1 MPLSGVMDRIL
12 LIEDDRT
19 IHKALRLLFESE
31 GFALETAQ
39 DGVTGLE
46 AFRAL
51 KPALVVL
58 DLKIPKMQGRD
69 VCREIKK
76 EEPLQPI
83 VILSAASAEV
93 DKVLLLELG
102 ADDYVTK
109 PFSPKELLAR
119 VRAVLRRAQ
128 HAAPSERYRFADVT
142 VDFAKMEVTR
152 AGKLIALTPHEF
164 KTLRYFVENPERVLS
179 RDELLNQV
187 WGYEC
192 YPSTRT
198 VDNHILKLRQKLE
211 QDPANPV
218 YIRTIH
224 GAGYKFVPAGLG
236 MKDGPGTTTGDRT
249 TEPRSPK

>member
-1 MPLSGVMDRIL
+1 MDRIL

-19 IHKALRLLFESE
+19 IHKALRMAFESE
-31 GFALETAQ
+31 GFALDAAP
-39 DGVTGLE
+39 DGVSGLE

-51 KPALVVL
+51 KPALVIL
-58 DLKIPKMQGRD
+58 DLKIPKMPGRD
-69 VCREIKK
+69 VCRAIKK
-76 EEPLQPI
+76 DAPRQPVI
-83 VILSAASAEV
+83 ILSAVSSEV

-128 HAAPSERYRFADVT
+128 GAAPSERYSFADVQ
-142 VDFAKMEVTR
+142 VDFAKMEVMR
-152 AGKLIALTPHEF
+152 AGKPVSLTPHEF
-164 KTLRYFVENPERVLS
+164 KTLHYFLENPERVLS

-211 QDPANPV
+211 PDPTNPV
-218 YIRTIH
+218 YILTVH
-224 GAGYKFVPAGLG
+224 GAGYKFVPAGST
-236 MKDGPGTTTGDRT
+236 MSPDHVAANADHKAEPKGP
-249 TEPRSPK
+249 K

>member
-1 MPLSGVMDRIL
+1 MDTIL

-19 IHKALRLLFESE
+19 IHKALKLLFESE
-31 GFALETAQ
+31 GYALEIAQ
-39 DGVTGLE
+39 DGATGLE
-46 AFRAL
+46 KFRAVR
-51 KPALVVL
+51 PALVVL
-58 DLKIPKMQGRD
+58 DLKLPKIAGRD

-76 EEPLQPI
+76 EAPSQPVI
-83 VILSAASAEV
+83 ILSGLSEEL

-119 VRAVLRRAQ
+119 VRALLRRAQ
-128 HAAPSERYRFADVT
+128 RRAPSERYSFADVS
-142 VDFAKMEVTR
+142 VDFAKMEVRR
-152 AGKLIALTPHEF
+152 AGQPVSLTPHEF
-164 KTLRYFVENPERVLS
+164 KALRYFVENPERVLS

-211 QDPANPV
+211 QDPSNPI
-218 YIRTIH
+218 YLRTIH
-224 GAGYKFVPAGLG
+224 GAGYKFVPTGSDLSNASTMMAGNQ
-236 MKDGPGTTTGDRT
+236 
-249 TEPRSPK
+249 ESQPRSPK

>member
-1 MPLSGVMDRIL
+1 MDTIL

-19 IHKALRLLFESE
+19 IHKALKLLFESE
-31 GFALETAQ
+31 GYVLEIAP
-39 DGVTGLE
+39 DGATGLE
-46 AFRAL
+46 RFRAV

-58 DLKIPKMQGRD
+58 DLKMPKLPGRD

-76 EEPLQPI
+76 EAPSQPVI
-83 VILSAASAEV
+83 ILSGVSEEV

-109 PFSPKELLAR
+109 PFSPKEFLAR

-128 HAAPSERYRFADVT
+128 RTDSSQRYSFADVS
-142 VDFAKMEVTR
+142 VDFAKMEVRR
-152 AGKLIALTPHEF
+152 AGRPVPLTPHEF
-164 KTLRYFVENPERVLS
+164 KALRYFVENPERVLS

-211 QDPANPV
+211 QDPANPIF
-218 YIRTIH
+218 IRTIH
-224 GAGYKFVPAGLG
+224 GAGYKFVPVGADAGH
-236 MKDGPGTTTGDRT
+236 GPAATAVDETS
-249 TEPRSPK
+249 EARSGK

>member
-1 MPLSGVMDRIL
+1 MDRIL

-19 IHKALRLLFESE
+19 IHKVLRLLFESE
-31 GFALETAQ
+31 GYALDVAA

-46 AFRAL
+46 TFRAL
-51 KPALVVL
+51 QPSLVLL
-58 DLKIPKMQGRD
+58 DLKVPKMQGRD
-69 VCREIKK
+69 VCRAIKQ
-76 EEPLQPI
+76 EAPLQPVI
-83 VILSAASAEV
+83 ILSAAAEEV

-119 VRAVLRRAQ
+119 VRALLRRAQ
-128 HAAPSERYRFADVT
+128 RTPASGRYSFADVSM
-142 VDFAKMEVTR
+142 DFAKMEVTR
-152 AGKLIALTPHEF
+152 AGKLVPLTPHEF

-211 QDPANPV
+211 LDPAHPV
-218 YIRTIH
+218 HIRTVH
-224 GAGYKFVPAGLG
+224 GAGYKFVPAGG
-236 MKDGPGTTTGDRT
+236 GAGKDPDPTGGEQKPG
-249 TEPRSPK
+249 SAQ

>member
-1 MPLSGVMDRIL
+1 MSMDKIL

-19 IHKALRLLFESE
+19 IQKALKLLFESE
-31 GFALETAQ
+31 GYALEIAP
-39 DGVTGLE
+39 DGAAGLE
-46 AFRAL
+46 MFRAL
-51 KPALVVL
+51 RPALVVL
-58 DLKIPKMQGRD
+58 DLRMPKIPGRD

-76 EEPLQPI
+76 EVPLQPI
-83 VILSAASAEV
+83 IILSGVSEEV

-128 HAAPSERYRFADVT
+128 PPAAPERYSFANVS

-152 AGKLIALTPHEF
+152 AGKPIPLTPHEF
-164 KTLRYFVENPERVLS
+164 KALRYFVENPERVLS
-179 RDELLNQV
+179 RDELLSQV

-211 QDPANPV
+211 LDPANPI

-224 GAGYKFVPAGLG
+224 GAGYKFVPVGSTMNATL
-236 MKDGPGTTTGDRT
+236 GTTTEERKP
-249 TEPRSPK
+249 EPRSPR

>member
-1 MPLSGVMDRIL
+1 MDRIL

-19 IHKALRLLFESE
+19 IHKALKVLFESE
-31 GFALETAQ
+31 GYALEIAS
-39 DGVTGLE
+39 DGAAGLE
-46 AFRAL
+46 TFRAL
-51 KPALVVL
+51 RPALVVL
-58 DLKIPKMQGRD
+58 DLKIPKMPGRD

-76 EEPLQPI
+76 EAPLQPI
-83 VILSAASAEV
+83 IILSAASAEV

-128 HAAPSERYRFADVT
+128 RTTPSERYCFADVS
-142 VDFAKMEVTR
+142 VDFTKMEVAR
-152 AGKLIALTPHEF
+152 AGKPIALTPHEF
-164 KTLRYFVENPERVLS
+164 KALRYFVENPERVLS
-179 RDELLNQV
+179 RDELLNRV

-211 QDPANPV
+211 QDPANPLHIQTV
-218 YIRTIH
+218 H
-224 GAGYKFVPAGLG
+224 GAGYKFVPAGPTMSSGL
-236 MKDGPGTTTGDRT
+236 GTTTGDRT
-249 TEPRSPK
+249 ADPTSVK

>member
-1 MPLSGVMDRIL
+1 MLMDTIL

-19 IHKALRLLFESE
+19 IHKALKVLFESE
-31 GFALETAQ
+31 GYVLEIAS
-39 DGVTGLE
+39 DGAAGLE
-46 AFRAL
+46 RFRAV

-58 DLKIPKMQGRD
+58 DLKMPKIPGRD

-76 EEPLQPI
+76 EVPSQPI
-83 VILSAASAEV
+83 VILSGVSEEV

-102 ADDYVTK
+102 ADDYITK

-128 HAAPSERYRFADVT
+128 RTALSDRYSFANVS
-142 VDFAKMEVTR
+142 VDFAKMEVRR
-152 AGKLIALTPHEF
+152 AGKPVPLTPHEF
-164 KTLRYFVENPERVLS
+164 KALRYFVQNPERVLS

-211 QDPANPV
+211 QDPANPI

-224 GAGYKFVPAGLG
+224 GAGYKFVPAGSEASN
-236 MKDGPGTTTGDRT
+236 GPSTTAVNEAL
-249 TEPRSPK
+249 EPRSTK

>member
-1 MPLSGVMDRIL
+1 MDRIL

-19 IHKALRLLFESE
+19 IHKALKLLFESE
-31 GFALETAQ
+31 GYALEIAS
-39 DGVTGLE
+39 DGAAGLE
-46 AFRAL
+46 TFRAL
-51 KPALVVL
+51 RPALVVL
-58 DLKIPKMQGRD
+58 DLKIPKMPGRD

-76 EEPLQPI
+76 EAPLQPI
-83 VILSAASAEV
+83 IVLSAASAEV

-128 HAAPSERYRFADVT
+128 HPTPSERYSFGNVS

-152 AGKLIALTPHEF
+152 AGKLIPFTPHEF
-164 KTLRYFVENPERVLS
+164 RALRYFVENPERVLS
-179 RDELLNQV
+179 RDELLNRV

-198 VDNHILKLRQKLE
+198 VDNHILKLRRKLE
-211 QDPANPV
+211 RDPANPV
-218 YIRTIH
+218 YFRTIQR
-224 GAGYKFVPAGLG
+224 AGYKFVPAGSEVIN
-236 MKDGPGTTTGDRT
+236 GPATTTGDRT
-249 TEPRSPK
+249 ADPTSPK

>member
-1 MPLSGVMDRIL
+1 MDRIL

-31 GFALETAQ
+31 GYALEVAL
-39 DGVTGLE
+39 DGVAGLE
-46 AFRAL
+46 TFRAL
-51 KPALVVL
+51 EPALVVL
-58 DLKIPKMQGRD
+58 DLRLPKMQGRD
-69 VCREIKK
+69 VCREIKNDV
-76 EEPLQPI
+76 PSQPI
-83 VILSAASAEV
+83 IILSAASEEV

-119 VRAVLRRAQ
+119 VRAVLRRA
-128 HAAPSERYRFADVT
+128 HNTTPSERYRFANVS
-142 VDFAKMEVTR
+142 VDFARMEVLR
-152 AGKLIALTPHEF
+152 AGKLVPLTPHEF

-179 RDELLNQV
+179 RDELLNRV

-218 YIRTIH
+218 HIQTIH
-224 GAGYKFVPAGLG
+224 GAGYKFVPGGLV
-236 MKDGPGTTTGDRT
+236 TTTEDQAPAPG
-249 TEPRSPK
+249 SPK